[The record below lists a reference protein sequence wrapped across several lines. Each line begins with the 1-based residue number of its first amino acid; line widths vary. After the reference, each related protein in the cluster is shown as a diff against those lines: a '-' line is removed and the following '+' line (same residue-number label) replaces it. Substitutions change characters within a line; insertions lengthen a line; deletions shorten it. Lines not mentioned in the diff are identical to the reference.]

1 MFRETLTTRLLRWDN
16 ANAQIIRNGKSEVI
30 TLNTLMPSRMAM
42 DRDTKGWFHYK
53 QYSSSARMPQRW
65 RVSSSTCLSSD
76 MPQIPGFSLSLLSS
90 KCVVF
95 AYVPRDFQRLAEYFS
110 YGWRRKGLINRS
122 CLLKIG
128 AGVRTVRWEIPNN
141 THPVPV
147 LKDTHPFLSIYSV
160 DALCRVRESTGQG
173 DSPHLAAAEAPDR
186 S

>member
-1 MFRETLTTRLLRWDN
+1 MLGVPLHWYRYKEDGSKEKALAHPFYHLLHDEPNQEMSSFVFRETLTTRLLRWDN

-95 AYVPRDFQRLAEYFS
+95 ADVPRDFQRLAEYFS
-110 YGWRRKGLINRS
+110 YGWRRKGPINRS
-122 CLLKIG
+122 CPLKIG
-128 AGVRTVRWEIPNN
+128 AEVRTVR
-141 THPVPV
+141 
-147 LKDTHPFLSIYSV
+147 
-160 DALCRVRESTGQG
+160 
-173 DSPHLAAAEAPDR
+173 
-186 S
+186 